1 MAKGV
6 KSFPKDFMGRL
17 VKFLVRRGKEIAL
30 FNLDGKRSTQSILP
44 LLAMVFGGGY
54 GKA

>member
-1 MAKGV
+1 
-6 KSFPKDFMGRL
+6 MGRL
-17 VKFLVRRGKEIAL
+17 VKVFQLEKREEIDL
-30 FNLDGKRSTQSILP
+30 FNSDGKRSTQSILP